1 MARVG
6 AVLSGEP
13 EGVIRLVLADLPSTA
28 TRPNLAEA
36 RTIGGRVTAAARL
49 KELLPGATFD
59 QAGHGTFKRAG
70 YTIQFTLDGPEPA
83 MVHVEVDRA
92 EGLTALK
99 RVVEKTGWR
108 AVDPD
113 ALAFIDLDASRAAGG
128 AVSVTPRQ
136 EDKASSSGNSVLF
149 RIMKH
154 AARAGAVVAFVW
166 GSWWWMT
173 RPAAPLPDFTQTQN
187 RSGEFVQRLA
197 DVRRRQV
204 AYMNAVAPAFRPSPI
219 VAQLFEFAVASGT
232 YTSGFGMGRFAKPE
246 RLSDAEFWRKLQMP
260 APLPPAFAE
269 PQRGGYEFEFIGET
283 CGPMKNNM
291 SAPADDCDG
300 FIYSARAID
309 APGAPKGRL
318 SFALLTQDGK
328 IHYRK
333 DARTPGIADPS
344 VDNDDESSHA
354 DLVNLGGAEPTGV
367 MASLRRITTAVLERL
382 MGDKPGSMEV
392 NAAEGNAIRDLRTLA
407 QAENVFDSMMN
418 GAGRFA
424 PPEVLA
430 DPKMFAPA
438 KLAPLLPGYFVQP
451 VRMGYTFEFTG
462 PAVPAPIGGF
472 DWINPQYTDF
482 VYVARPAQPGPP
494 GRRTLAVFPD
504 GVVFATAEDRVPTR
518 RDTPLGTQ

>member
-49 KELLPGATFD
+49 KELLPAATFD

-149 RIMKH
+149 RIVKH
-154 AARAGAVVAFVW
+154 VARAGAVVAFVW
-166 GSWWWMT
+166 CSWWWMT
-173 RPAAPLPDFTQTQN
+173 RP
-187 RSGEFVQRLA
+187 
-197 DVRRRQV
+197 
-204 AYMNAVAPAFRPSPI
+204 
-219 VAQLFEFAVASGT
+219 
-232 YTSGFGMGRFAKPE
+232 
-246 RLSDAEFWRKLQMP
+246 
-260 APLPPAFAE
+260 
-269 PQRGGYEFEFIGET
+269 
-283 CGPMKNNM
+283 
-291 SAPADDCDG
+291 SATDCDG

-318 SFALLTQDGK
+318 SFALLRQDGK
-328 IHYRK
+328 IHYRT

-354 DLVNLGGAEPTGV
+354 DLVNLGGAESTGV